1 MAAQATV
8 FDQAIKQLL
17 PQLDDSLQ
25 GEIREKVT
33 THMWETLKELVFKN
47 DQKGLSGLSTESG
60 LYLKQIIGKFSGLN
74 KAKQKEINQT
84 MDEELTRVMYQIYQ
98 AAN

>member
-1 MAAQATV
+1 MTAQATV

-33 THMWETLKELVFKN
+33 AHMWETLKELVFQN
-47 DQKGLSGLSTESG
+47 DPKGLAELGQDSTE
-60 LYLKQIIGKFSGLN
+60 YLKQILNQFNGLD
-74 KAKQKEINQT
+74 KDRQKEVNQL
-84 MDEELTRVMYQIYQ
+84 MDEELTKVMHQIYQ